1 MAIWAKTHLLA
12 TSAAVA
18 FLVSPVA
25 PQIQT
30 LASSVLS
37 NPETIM
43 LPYFVLR
50 SLTRMTFAYILT
62 LLFGIGCGIA
72 FGFNERVGKLL
83 VPVLDILQSIP
94 VLGYLPAVLF
104 FFISTLGEPIGAE
117 LASILLIFTGMAW
130 AVAFGAIGGVQMIP
144 RDMLEVSNAFGARG
158 WRYIRHILLPAIFPE
173 IVSGSILAWGGGWY
187 FLTAC
192 EYLTFG
198 KPARTLPGI
207 GYYLFNSVMVGDTAS
222 AIFGLAVLTGLV
234 LVINRLVWHPLI
246 DCSEKYRFET
256 IAPPIV
262 TKKKAA
268 LPAALRRY
276 SKGTYELVSRAIHR
290 ERVYLDHLAT
300 SHHVRRFQLSASQSL
315 RRLRGRYHHLN
326 YVVSLVALAGVL
338 ITLLAFAFRTPIP
351 SIRDIVQELL
361 SHSEILRLPV
371 YALKSALRLGAG
383 YAIALGWT
391 LLAGLYVTR
400 SKKLSRI
407 FIPIFD
413 VAQSVPALALFP
425 FMVQFIIDASGG
437 QPWAVEMASILLVI
451 TGMQWYLL
459 FNIIGAIHAVPTD
472 VVEAATAYG
481 ARGLAYSQHILL
493 PAIFPGVV
501 IGSIQAW
508 GGGWNASIASEYI
521 TFGGRTYILE
531 GLGSFL
537 DLSSQIGDPT
547 LVAISL
553 ISMTTIILVLNRLV
567 WRRLL
572 KKTEKFRFEY

>member
-1 MAIWAKTHLLA
+1 VISTVVALPVP
-12 TSAAVA
+12 AVA
-18 FLVSPVA
+18 SQV
-25 PQIQT
+25 QT
-30 LASSVLS
+30 LYSSVFS
-37 NPETIM
+37 NPETVM

-50 SLTRMTFAYILT
+50 SLIRMTLAYILT
-62 LLFGIGCGIA
+62 LLFGVGCGVA
-72 FGFNERVGKLL
+72 SGLSERVGKFL
-83 VPVLDILQSIP
+83 VPVLDVLQSVP

-104 FFISTLGEPIGAE
+104 FFISTMGEPVGAE
-117 LASILLIFTGMAW
+117 IASILLIFTGMAW

-158 WRYIRHILLPAIFPE
+158 WRFVRHILLPAIFPE

-198 KPARTLPGI
+198 KPVRTLPGI
-207 GYYLFNSVMVGDTAS
+207 GYYLFNSVVVGDTAS
-222 AIFGLAVLTGLV
+222 AILGLAVLTGLV
-234 LVINRLVWHPLI
+234 LIINRLVWHPLI
-246 DCSEKYRFET
+246 DYSEKYRFET
-256 IAPPIV
+256 IAAPIV
-262 TKKKAA
+262 TKKRAA
-268 LPAALRRY
+268 VPAVLRRY
-276 SKGTYELVSRAIHR
+276 SKGTYELVSRAIQR
-290 ERVYLDHLAT
+290 ERVYLSHLAT
-300 SHHVRRFQLSASQSL
+300 SLHIRRLQLSTSRRF

-326 YVVSLVALAGVL
+326 YAISLVALAGAL
-338 ITLLAFAFRTPIP
+338 IALLAFAFRTPIP
-351 SIRDIVQELL
+351 SISDIIQELM
-361 SHSEILRLPV
+361 SHPEISRLPI
-371 YALKSALRLGAG
+371 YALKSTLRLGAG

-391 LLAGLYVTR
+391 LLAGLYVAR
-400 SKKLSRI
+400 SKKLSKVL
-407 FIPIFD
+407 IPIFD

-437 QPWAVEMASILLVI
+437 QPWASEIASILLVI

-459 FNIIGAIHAVPTD
+459 FNIIGAIHAIPTD

-481 ARGLAYSQHILL
+481 ARGLAYSRHILL
-493 PAIFPGVV
+493 PAIFPGIV

-553 ISMTTIILVLNRLV
+553 ISMTTVILILNRLI